1 MEFLPELQEDRSKI
15 LISFNN
21 IFIVKIK
28 GWDLQVKTEMKG
40 KINISVN
47 HFLLCPIRSGN
58 LKGFQITL
66 DGKS

>member
-28 GWDLQVKTEMKG
+28 GWDLQVTG
-40 KINISVN
+40 
-47 HFLLCPIRSGN
+47 
-58 LKGFQITL
+58 
-66 DGKS
+66 